1 LFERFSREA
10 RNVVTAAVAEA
21 ERRGDD
27 HVGTDHLL
35 AGLCATSDPSI
46 SPVGIGIEELRTIW
60 LGLDRAALEATGIP
74 IDLPT
79 GMPRSRTGHIPFTS
93 GAKETLTATLRE
105 TLELGSRKLEPEHI
119 LIALTLRSPRDPAI
133 RLLDA
138 AGLNPDAIRA
148 EVIRSLRKT
157 A

>member
-1 LFERFSREA
+1 LFERFTKEA

-35 AGLCATSDPSI
+35 AGLCAITDPGLSWI
-46 SPVGIGIEELRTIW
+46 GIGIEELRTTW
-60 LGLDRAALEATGIP
+60 LEVDRTALEATGIVLNP
-74 IDLPT
+74 SPGPT
-79 GMPRSRTGHIPFTS
+79 APRRGHIPFTS
-93 GAKETLTATLRE
+93 GAKETLAATLRE
-105 TLELGSRKLEPEHI
+105 AIGLGSRRLEPEHI

-138 AGLNPDAIRA
+138 AGLSPDAIRA
-148 EVIRSLRKT
+148 EVIRLLRRS